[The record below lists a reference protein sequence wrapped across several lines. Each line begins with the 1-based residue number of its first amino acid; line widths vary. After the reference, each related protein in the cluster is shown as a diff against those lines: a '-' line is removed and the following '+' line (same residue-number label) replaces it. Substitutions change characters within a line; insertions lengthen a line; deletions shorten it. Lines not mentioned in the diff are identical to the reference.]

1 MFPELSEKKQ
11 QSIYRAW
18 GDSRSDPNYRE
29 DMPNYDMDNILIISN
44 GGRDT
49 VPNEW
54 LNEIVITSDDG
65 YANSNSGGSSDSN
78 WSNGWGNGDFAGTPS
93 SGDSH
98 YNISNDSFIDFAS
111 GEGSDATNNEIAEK
125 IRATSGLAVGAAG
138 TMLEGFDKTIQKI
151 GFTPTKP
158 ASVGKG
164 LGVANRVIAVAEI
177 SSGQRDWNDSNRFNA
192 IATGLG
198 IAAVIIAGPPSII
211 LGGLSIMVGLVAAA
225 YPSQSYSMNY
235 DYQFIRC

>member
-1 MFPELSEKKQ
+1 MKEIMFPELSEKKQ

-18 GDSRSDPNYRE
+18 AGSRSDPNYRE
-29 DMPNYDMDNILIISN
+29 DIPNYDMDNILIISN
-44 GGRDT
+44 GSRDT

-54 LNEIVITSDDG
+54 LNEIVITSDGG
-65 YANSNSGGSSDSN
+65 YTNSNSGGSSDSN
-78 WSNGWGNGDFAGTPS
+78 WSNGDFAERPS

-111 GEGSDATNNEIAEK
+111 GEGSDATNNEIAKK
-125 IRATSGLAVGAAG
+125 IPATAGLAVGAAG

-151 GFTPTKP
+151 GFTPTKL

-164 LGVANRVIAVAEI
+164 LGVASRVIAVAEV

-198 IAAVIIAGPPSII
+198 IAAVIIARSPSII

-225 YPSQSYSMNY
+225 YSSQSYSMNY
-235 DYQFIRC
+235 DY